1 MKFIKD
7 IIGEKRERNRQHF
20 VDQFQTDALETQESA
35 TKVQSTTAEDEKTSP
50 FNLDRSFLLD
60 PAVEQQ
66 PVSLEIAKELND
78 KENLVDLSILKS
90 EIQTT
95 MEQVSAPRQAGQAP
109 DPSVPEKNDDI
120 AAFLARTKEL
130 DHLNQT
136 EPTFNSAPSEV
147 QAEAARP
154 NRPDHSTGLTS
165 PEETIG
171 VPQDTEAIAASVKGA
186 NTEPEPSY
194 RAFKRRNNTREQSIV
209 AADPATHSLEALSAE
224 ASPESIAIKT
234 EVARGQV
241 ETRRSERSAH
251 DSRSEPRPERVPQ
264 DPSSTAELSEPT
276 AIDVPS
282 PSIGRNASRAG
293 RVKTRL
299 LGFNP
304 TQAEEMNPLSKN
316 NVATEQ
322 GYTQFPV
329 GWLAIVEGPGR
340 GATFAL
346 YSGITVIGRG
356 EGQTLRLDF
365 GDNSIS
371 RDNHAA
377 VAFDPEQN
385 SFFVGH
391 GGKANL
397 VRLNNQPVLSTEK
410 LTAGDR
416 IRIGET
422 TLRFVPL
429 CDAEFQW
436 DLPTTGDRVHAAQR

>member
-20 VDQFQTDALETQESA
+20 VDQFQTDALETQENG
-35 TKVQSTTAEDEKTSP
+35 TKIRSTPAEDEKPSP
-50 FNLDRSFLLD
+50 FNLDRSFLLE
-60 PAVEQQ
+60 PTTEQE
-66 PVSLEIAKELND
+66 PVSLEIAKERND
-78 KENLVDLSILKS
+78 KEKQVDLSILKS
-90 EIQTT
+90 EFQTPT
-95 MEQVSAPRQAGQAP
+95 EPTEDTKKAVLDP
-109 DPSVPEKNDDI
+109 DPSTAEKNDDI

-130 DHLNQT
+130 DHLNQV
-136 EPTFNSAPSEV
+136 ESSSNSAPSEV
-147 QAEAARP
+147 RTTAAGPKRL
-154 NRPDHSTGLTS
+154 DHNAGLTS
-165 PEETIG
+165 PEDAIEAT
-171 VPQDTEAIAASVKGA
+171 QDVDAIAGLLEDAD
-186 NTEPEPSY
+186 TDPEPPY
-194 RAFKRRNNTREQSIV
+194 RAFKRRSNMREHSTV
-209 AADPATHSLEALSAE
+209 AADPARHSLEVPSPD
-224 ASPESIAIKT
+224 ASPESLALKT
-234 EVARGQV
+234 DVDRDQV
-241 ETRRSERSAH
+241 ETRHSERSAH
-251 DSRSEPRPERVPQ
+251 ESRSAPIPERVPQ
-264 DPSSTAELSEPT
+264 DPSITTELPEPT

-304 TQAEEMNPLSKN
+304 AQAEEMSPLSKN
-316 NVATEQ
+316 KVATEQ
-322 GYTQFPV
+322 GYNQFPV